1 MKRELAG
8 VVACLQE
15 IEIACK
21 KLETREGLKNAHEIP
36 EILGLIRGF
45 FRSEDVEKARE
56 VEARLVDLQV
66 GFRDEGGENLIS
78 AEVEVDGIRTTLGSL
93 RIELDEVLEDLG

>member
-21 KLETREGLKNAHEIP
+21 KLEPREGLKNAQEIP
-36 EILGLIRGF
+36 EILALIRDF
-45 FRSEDVEKARE
+45 FRTEDVEKARE
-56 VEARLVDLQV
+56 VEERLVDLQV

-78 AEVEVDGIRTTLGSL
+78 AEVEVDGIKTTLGNL
-93 RIELDEVLEDLG
+93 RVELDEVLEDLG